1 MALLHEYE
9 NRLIRQL
16 PPNAQHVAEMLL
28 SRLSLTDML
37 RMRDNG
43 DMDLLLLNQHKVDK
57 DIWPEILRAVIL
69 AKVTYFDP
77 TEFLDQAKVLLLV
90 KLAVEAA
97 GFSLSTP
104 LPQVVA
110 AVKTDYPRLTRW
122 LVMMAQLLGKL
133 RTSNTK

>member
-1 MALLHEYE
+1 MAILHEYE
-9 NRLIRQL
+9 DRLIRLL

-37 RMRDNG
+37 RMRDE
-43 DMDLLLLNQHKVDK
+43 DEMDLYLLNEHKVSREL
-57 DIWPEILRAVIL
+57 WPDILRAIIL

-77 TEFLDQAKVLLLV
+77 SEFLDQAKVLMLV

-110 AVKTDYPRLTRW
+110 AVKTDYKRLTRW
-122 LVMMAQLLGKL
+122 LVVMAQLLGKL
-133 RTSNTK
+133 RTSAK

>member
-9 NRLIRQL
+9 DRLIRLL

-28 SRLSLTDML
+28 SRSSLVDLL
-37 RMRDNG
+37 RMRDLG
-43 DMDLLLLNQHKVDK
+43 EIDLYLLTQHKVNK
-57 DIWPEILRAVIL
+57 DYWSDILRAAIL

-77 TEFLDQAKVLLLV
+77 SEFLDQAKVLMLV
-90 KLAVEAA
+90 KLAVESA

-133 RTSNTK
+133 RASSTK

>member
-1 MALLHEYE
+1 MAILHEYE
-9 NRLIRQL
+9 DRLIRLL

-37 RMRDNG
+37 RMRDE
-43 DMDLLLLNQHKVDK
+43 DEMDLYLLNEHKVSREL
-57 DIWPEILRAVIL
+57 WPNILRAIIL

-77 TEFLDQAKVLLLV
+77 SEFLDQAKVLMLV

-110 AVKTDYPRLTRW
+110 AVKTDYKRLTRW
-122 LVMMAQLLGKL
+122 LVVMAQLLGKL
-133 RTSNTK
+133 RTSAK

>member
-1 MALLHEYE
+1 MAILHDYE
-9 NRLIRQL
+9 DRLIRLL

-28 SRLSLTDML
+28 ARLSLAQML
-37 RMRDNG
+37 EMRDN
-43 DMDLLLLNQHKVDK
+43 DEIDIRLLSEHNVHQEF
-57 DIWPEILRAVIL
+57 WPKILRAVIL

-77 TEFLDQAKVLLLV
+77 SEFLDQAKVLFLV

-110 AVKTDYPRLTRW
+110 AVKTDYLRLTKW
-122 LVMMAQLLGKL
+122 LIMMAQLLGKL
-133 RTSNTK
+133 RAANTK

>member
-9 NRLIRQL
+9 NRLIRLL

-37 RMRDNG
+37 RMRDDG
-43 DMDLLLLNQHKVDK
+43 DMDLFLLNQHKVDK
-57 DIWPEILRAVIL
+57 ELWPEILRAVIL

-97 GFSLSTP
+97 GFSLSRP

-133 RTSNTK
+133 RASNTK